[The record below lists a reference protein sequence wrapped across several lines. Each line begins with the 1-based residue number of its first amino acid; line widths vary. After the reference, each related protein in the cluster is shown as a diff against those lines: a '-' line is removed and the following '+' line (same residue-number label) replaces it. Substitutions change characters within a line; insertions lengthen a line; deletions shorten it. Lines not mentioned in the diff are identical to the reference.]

1 MEFQQSL
8 MMMNSSEIPQVTDV
22 LFLSLEG
29 IKKIISAYS
38 VTFYIFDHD
47 FGEIFI
53 K

>member
-1 MEFQQSL
+1 MV
-8 MMMNSSEIPQVTDV
+8 MNADETPQVTDV

-29 IKKIISAYS
+29 IKKVTSAYS
-38 VTFYIFDHD
+38 VTFFIFDHD